1 MGALDGIKVLDL
13 SRVLA
18 GPYGTQILADHGAE
32 VWKVE
37 IPGKGDD
44 TRAFGPPFQNGESA
58 YFMSVNRNKRSIT
71 INMKSNDGIEIIK
84 NLLLKADVLIENFR
98 PGTLDKFGLDADSAL
113 KMNPRLIYCSV
124 SGFGQ
129 TGPWSRKPG
138 YDLAIQGMGGI
149 MSLTGEPDGPPTKV
163 GTSIA
168 DIISGIYA
176 AQGILLALV
185 ARNKT
190 GRGQKIDIS
199 MLDGQISLLTYQA
212 GIYFAEGKS
221 PMRKGNQHPT
231 ICPYETFK
239 TKDGYLNLAVGN
251 DKLWLSFCELINRPD
266 LKSDERFTTNPKRV
280 ACRNILFP
288 ILSEIFST
296 RSTAEWI
303 SLLEKAGIPAGPIF
317 TVEEVLEHE
326 QTKARK
332 MVVAMEHPK
341 AGRIRLT
348 GIPIKLSDTP
358 GKIKTPPPVAGQHT
372 EEILRN
378 VLGYS
383 KEKIEELRKSG
394 AI

>member
-326 QTKARK
+326 QTKARE

>member
-149 MSLTGEPDGPPTKV
+149 MSLTGEPDGPPAKV

-296 RSTAEWI
+296 RSTAKWI
-303 SLLEKAGIPAGPIF
+303 TLLEKA
-317 TVEEVLEHE
+317 
-326 QTKARK
+326 
-332 MVVAMEHPK
+332 
-341 AGRIRLT
+341 
-348 GIPIKLSDTP
+348 
-358 GKIKTPPPVAGQHT
+358 
-372 EEILRN
+372 
-378 VLGYS
+378 
-383 KEKIEELRKSG
+383 
-394 AI
+394 

>member
-303 SLLEKAGIPAGPIF
+303 TLLEKAGIPAGPIF

-326 QTKARK
+326 QTKARE

>member
-326 QTKARK
+326 QTKARE

-383 KEKIEELRKSG
+383 KEKIENHL
-394 AI
+394 

>member
-149 MSLTGEPDGPPTKV
+149 MSLTGEPDGPPAKV

-280 ACRNILFP
+280 ACRGILFP

-326 QTKARK
+326 QTKARE

>member
-149 MSLTGEPDGPPTKV
+149 MSLTGEPDGPPAKV

-326 QTKARK
+326 QTKARE

>member
-149 MSLTGEPDGPPTKV
+149 MSLTGEPDGPPAKV

-296 RSTAEWI
+296 RSTAKWI

-326 QTKARK
+326 QTKARE

>member
-332 MVVAMEHPK
+332 MVVA
-341 AGRIRLT
+341 ATFLF
-348 GIPIKLSDTP
+348 LSIFN
-358 GKIKTPPPVAGQHT
+358 GASKSRKNKIDRYPNKTFRYARQ
-372 EEILRN
+372 N
-378 VLGYS
+378 
-383 KEKIEELRKSG
+383 
-394 AI
+394 

>member
-149 MSLTGEPDGPPTKV
+149 MSLTGEPDGPPAKV

-212 GIYFAEGKS
+212 GIYFAKGKS

-326 QTKARK
+326 QTKARE